1 MYNVVKPKFK
11 CEVSKDVESKLALSL
26 KETENMTFRTIYC
39 PNCGT
44 RVVDVFED
52 IVGHFAAKCSK
63 CKGTVLVNSAYF
75 HSSSYRMGKKKYHWQ
90 KRHGIR

>member
-11 CEVSKDVESKLALSL
+11 CDDSKETEKKLALSL
-26 KETENMTFRTIYC
+26 KETENMTFRTIDC

-52 IVGHFAAKCSK
+52 IVGHFAAMCSK

-75 HSSSYRMGKKKYHWQ
+75 RSASYKFGRRKYLWQ

>member
-75 HSSSYRMGKKKYHWQ
+75 RSSSYRMGKRKYLWQ
-90 KRHGIR
+90 KRQGIR